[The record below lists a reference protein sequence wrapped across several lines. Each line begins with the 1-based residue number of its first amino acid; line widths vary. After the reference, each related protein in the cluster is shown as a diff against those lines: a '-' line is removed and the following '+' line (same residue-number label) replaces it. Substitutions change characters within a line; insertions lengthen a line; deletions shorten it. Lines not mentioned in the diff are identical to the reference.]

1 VSPYFPS
8 VILGGEN
15 SNVRFILGS
24 MRHHFGIFKIAFLFY
39 TIQNKSE
46 KNIHAMIIRRHTCKS
61 KLNLFFLE
69 PYLQLLQRDFTN
81 QDPPVS
87 SSSSFSSVDTY
98 LMGSSF
104 EYVTCNPPPPNFS
117 MDLASF
123 REWFLW
129 RLGGGAVAPP
139 GYAIVRTPFILCRSV
154 FISQWSI
161 IMSDMGCKCRYIDS

>member
-1 VSPYFPS
+1 MSPYFPS

-46 KNIHAMIIRRHTCKS
+46 KNIHAMIIRIHTCKS

-87 SSSSFSSVDTY
+87 SSSLFSSVDTY
-98 LMGSSF
+98 LMSSSF
-104 EYVTCNPPPPNFS
+104 EYVTCNPPPPQFLYGFS
-117 MDLASF
+117 LFQRMVFVAI
-123 REWFLW
+123 
-129 RLGGGAVAPP
+129 GGGAVAPL
-139 GYAIVRTPFILCRSV
+139 ATPLYVHHSFCVVQCL
-154 FISQWSI
+154 
-161 IMSDMGCKCRYIDS
+161 